1 MIASEYWPVAA
12 LVVVVAAL
20 AIRLFW
26 RRGRGPW
33 DVS

>member
-12 LVVVVAAL
+12 LFVIVAAL

-33 DVS
+33 DAS